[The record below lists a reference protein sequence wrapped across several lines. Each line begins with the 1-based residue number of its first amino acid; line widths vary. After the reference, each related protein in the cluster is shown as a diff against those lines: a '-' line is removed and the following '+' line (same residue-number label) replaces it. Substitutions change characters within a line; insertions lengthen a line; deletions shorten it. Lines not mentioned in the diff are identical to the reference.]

1 MKRRAFF
8 RNGIVGALGMGALGT
23 SLQALGKAYD
33 SPLGSAKNIIF
44 LVSDGMSVGT
54 LSMTDTLRKNKEG
67 RSSEWIKLYEE
78 NTVRRSLMETASA
91 NSFITDS
98 AAAGSAWG
106 GGMRVKNGALN
117 IGPNGEKPVPILQKF
132 KAVGKSVGCVTSVQI
147 THATPASFCVNNSS
161 RNAMPVIAEDYLH
174 LKFDCMLGGGLNY
187 FDGSKRADKKDLITA
202 YKQAGF
208 DFIQTKK
215 ELKAVSGEKPI
226 MGVFAEEGLPYAIDR
241 ENNTDLKVITPSL
254 AEMTQTAIQHLRKNT
269 NGFVLQVEGGKVDWA
284 AHAND
289 TAALLYDQV
298 DFDEAIKIAMD
309 FAQVDGETLVVITT
323 DHGNSNPGLFY
334 GNQANRNFEKL
345 FTTKASNEWILNQI
359 TPEFTNKMLIDF
371 IQDRQNYVLSEEDA
385 NSILQGFTLGEDGV
399 YNSNRLPVATYAQL
413 QAPHTSVQWAGT
425 NHSSDHVELA
435 MFGPGSEQ
443 LTGFVRNFEL
453 HNFLL
458 RASGM
463 SKEWMV

>member
-8 RNGIVGALGMGALGT
+8 RKGIVGTLGMGAFGA
-23 SLQALGKAYD
+23 SFQALGKEYT
-33 SPLGSAKNIIF
+33 SSKGVAKNIIF
-44 LVSDGMSVGT
+44 LVSDGMSAGT
-54 LSMTDTLRKNKEG
+54 LSMADTLLKNKEG
-67 RSSEWIKLYEE
+67 RSSEWIRLYEE
-78 NTVRRSLMETASA
+78 NTVRRALMETSSA

-117 IGPNGEKPVPILQKF
+117 IGPNGERPIPILQKF

-161 RNAMPVIAEDYLH
+161 RNAMPVIAEDYLQFR
-174 LKFDCMLGGGLNY
+174 FDCMLGGGLNY
-187 FDGSKRADKKDLITA
+187 FDGTKRADKKDLITA

-215 ELKAVSGEKPI
+215 ELATVSGNKPI
-226 MGVFAEEGLPYAIDR
+226 MGIFAEEGLPYAIDR
-241 ENNTDLKVITPSL
+241 ENDAQLQSITPSL
-254 AEMTQTAIQHLRKNT
+254 AEMTQSAIQHLRKNK

-298 DFDEAIKIAMD
+298 DFDEAVKIAMN
-309 FAQVDGETLVVITT
+309 FAQLDGETLVVITT

-345 FTTKASNEWILNQI
+345 FATKASNEWILNQI
-359 TPEFTNKMLIDF
+359 TPEFTGKMLIDF
-371 IQDRQNYVLSEEDA
+371 VRDRQNYVLSEEDA
-385 NSILQGFTLGEDGV
+385 QSILKGFTLGEDGV

-435 MFGPGSEQ
+435 MFGPGSEK
-443 LTGFVRNFEL
+443 LTGFVKNFEL

-463 SKEWMV
+463 PNEWMV

>member
-8 RNGIVGALGMGALGT
+8 RKGIVGTLGMGAFGA
-23 SLQALGKAYD
+23 SFQALGKEYT
-33 SPLGSAKNIIF
+33 SSKGVAKNIIF
-44 LVSDGMSVGT
+44 LVSDGMSAGT
-54 LSMTDTLRKNKEG
+54 LSMADTLLKNKEG
-67 RSSEWIKLYEE
+67 RSSEWIRLYEE
-78 NTVRRSLMETASA
+78 NTVRRALMETSSA

-117 IGPNGEKPVPILQKF
+117 IGPNGERPIPILQKF

-161 RNAMPVIAEDYLH
+161 RNAMPVIAEDYLQFR
-174 LKFDCMLGGGLNY
+174 FDCMLGGGLNY
-187 FDGSKRADKKDLITA
+187 FDGTKRADKKDLITA

-215 ELKAVSGEKPI
+215 ELATVSGNKPI
-226 MGVFAEEGLPYAIDR
+226 MGIFAEEGLPYAIDR
-241 ENNTDLKVITPSL
+241 ENDAQLQSITPSL
-254 AEMTQTAIQHLRKNT
+254 AEMTQSAIQHLRKNK

-298 DFDEAIKIAMD
+298 DFDEAVKIAMN
-309 FAQVDGETLVVITT
+309 FAQLDGETLVVITT

-345 FTTKASNEWILNQI
+345 FATKASNEWILNQI
-359 TPEFTNKMLIDF
+359 TPEFTGKMLIDF
-371 IQDRQNYVLSEEDA
+371 VQDRQNYVLSEEDA
-385 NSILQGFTLGEDGV
+385 QSILKGFTLGEDGV

-435 MFGPGSEQ
+435 MFGPGSEK
-443 LTGFVRNFEL
+443 LTGFVKNFEL

-463 SKEWMV
+463 PNEWMV